1 MNDGTVS
8 IDGQVV
14 ATDTELATQLASK
27 VSASDDNLSFTGTA
41 PNFSKNLTV
50 ASTVLV
56 GSNSGFGILC
66 KPEYNSLL
74 GYSLLF
80 DGSHHTL
87 LNKINA
93 GTGEVAIRLHN
104 QNKITVADLAGEHTN
119 CAIRMTPTSVLDTGM
134 EITGTQVKCNETL
147 EMKAGKHIV
156 VPAESNLTIG
166 GTDVKVKL
174 DEHATNIA
182 TNTTD
187 IATNTTG
194 IATNNNTIATN
205 TAKLATLT
213 QFHQTWSYSRN
224 MLLTSNVSASSI
236 WNDGSLV
243 WVDSGTGATGI
254 LPDGIYTCKI
264 TTLASDVH
272 GNRESDNN
280 LLKMFTGSFTHI
292 VNGSDG
298 TFDNASPEIVE
309 TVSQWWNSC
318 DLTDVAGSRA
328 VIVRRTSPNY
338 PMQTYFRFTNTPL
351 ANESNIKFQFTM
363 KRLW

>member
-27 VSASDDNLSFTGTA
+27 VSASDGNLSFTGTA

-74 GYSLLF
+74 GYSLVF

-104 QNKITVADLAGEHTN
+104 QNKITIADLAGEHTN
-119 CAIRMTPTSVLDTGM
+119 CAIRITPTSVLDTGM

-174 DEHATNIA
+174 DQHTTNIA
-182 TNTTD
+182 TNTTH

-194 IATNNNTIATN
+194 ITTNNNTIATN

-318 DLTDVAGSRA
+318 DLTDVAGSSA